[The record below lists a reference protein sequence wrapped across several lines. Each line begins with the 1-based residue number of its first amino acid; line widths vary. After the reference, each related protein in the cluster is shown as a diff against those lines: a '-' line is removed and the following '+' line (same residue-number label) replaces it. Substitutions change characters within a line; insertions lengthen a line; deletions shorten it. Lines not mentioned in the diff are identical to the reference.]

1 MENIT
6 AALAPSGRREHRT
19 AIFGLFSAVINLL
32 IIWFSFNF
40 SSGHAA
46 VTGTAVGG
54 AEGAAGVVAS
64 TVGFGEIGSITFATA
79 RTMLV
84 LGVLG
89 FAGSIP
95 PIFRALARFINVSF
109 LLTAFAAVAS
119 LILWAGVGSVF
130 DIVGLLDLSLRLS
143 TPIVLGAIAGILC
156 ERTGVVNIAI
166 EGMMLTAACI
176 GFTASLYLR
185 NVWAGLLCAVLS
197 GGVISLLHAFLSVTM
212 ITDQIISG
220 TVINILAVGLTGFVR
235 RSFLL
240 RQQLSR
246 TSILPIVRV
255 PLLSK
260 IPAIGLILF
269 TKQPIVFLMMGL
281 TVFVTIMLFKT
292 RWGLRTRAIGEHPEA
307 ADTVGI
313 DVFKMR
319 YLNVMLG
326 GFVAGLAGAWFS
338 LETTGSFDDM
348 MTNGKGFIAL
358 AAMIFGKWHPVGA
371 FTGGLIF
378 GFSDALQIIFQVKG
392 VPVPPQV
399 LWMLPYIITMVVL
412 AGVIGK
418 STPPAADGVP
428 YIKQ

>member
-1 MENIT
+1 LTRKNPGSRYMQQSNTPHAVRRDLKT
-6 AALAPSGRREHRT
+6 ATFCVL
-19 AIFGLFSAVINLL
+19 SAAINLL
-32 IIWFSFNF
+32 IIRLSF
-40 SSGHAA
+40 G
-46 VTGTAVGG
+46 
-54 AEGAAGVVAS
+54 GVVRAVVS
-64 TVGFGEIGSITFATA
+64 TVGFGDIGGVTVVTG
-79 RTMLV
+79 RTILV
-84 LGVLG
+84 LGAAGL
-89 FAGSIP
+89 AGS
-95 PIFRALARFINVSF
+95 ALPLIRRLSGYVTLSF
-109 LLTAFAAVAS
+109 FMTAFAAVGS

-130 DIVGLLDLSLRLS
+130 DIVGLLDLSLRLA

-176 GFTASLYLR
+176 GFTASLYLH
-185 NVWAGLLCAVLS
+185 NIWAGLFCAVLS
-197 GGVISLLHAFLSVTM
+197 GGTIALLHAFLSVTM
-212 ITDQIISG
+212 ITDQIVSG

-246 TSILPIVRV
+246 TSILPIIRV
-255 PLLSK
+255 PVLSK
-260 IPAIGLILF
+260 IPAVGVILF

-281 TVFVTIMLFKT
+281 TVFVSVMLFKT
-292 RWGLRTRAIGEHPEA
+292 RWGLRTRATGEHPEA

-313 DVFKMR
+313 NVFRMR
-319 YLNVMLG
+319 IFNVFLG
-326 GFVAGLAGAWFS
+326 GLVAGLAGAWFS

-358 AAMIFGKWHPVGA
+358 AAMIFGKWHPAGA
-371 FTGGLIF
+371 FAGGLIF

-392 VPVPPQV
+392 IPIPPQF
-399 LWMLPYIITMVVL
+399 LWMLPYVITMVVL

>member
-1 MENIT
+1 
-6 AALAPSGRREHRT
+6 
-19 AIFGLFSAVINLL
+19 
-32 IIWFSFNF
+32 
-40 SSGHAA
+40 
-46 VTGTAVGG
+46 
-54 AEGAAGVVAS
+54 
-64 TVGFGEIGSITFATA
+64 
-79 RTMLV
+79 
-84 LGVLG
+84 
-89 FAGSIP
+89 
-95 PIFRALARFINVSF
+95 
-109 LLTAFAAVAS
+109 
-119 LILWAGVGSVF
+119 
-130 DIVGLLDLSLRLS
+130 
-143 TPIVLGAIAGILC
+143 
-156 ERTGVVNIAI
+156 
-166 EGMMLTAACI
+166 MLTSACI

-185 NVWAGLLCAVLS
+185 NVWAGLFCAVLS

>member
-1 MENIT
+1 
-6 AALAPSGRREHRT
+6 L
-19 AIFGLFSAVINLL
+19 
-32 IIWFSFNF
+32 
-40 SSGHAA
+40 
-46 VTGTAVGG
+46 G
-54 AEGAAGVVAS
+54 AF
-64 TVGFGEIGSITFATA
+64 TVSTA
-79 RTMLV
+79 RAMLV
-84 LGVLG
+84 LGALG
-89 FAGSIP
+89 LAGSIP
-95 PIFRALARFINVSF
+95 PLLRALARFINLSF
-109 LLTAFAAVAS
+109 FLTAFAAVAS
-119 LILWAGVGSVF
+119 LILWAGAGSVF
-130 DIVGLLDLSLRLS
+130 DVVGLLALSLRLA

-185 NVWAGLLCAVLS
+185 NVWAGLFCAVLS
-197 GGVISLLHAFLSVTM
+197 GGLIALLHAFLSVTM
-212 ITDQIISG
+212 ISDQIISG

-246 TSILPIVRV
+246 TSLLPIVRV
-255 PLLSK
+255 PLLSRVP
-260 IPAIGLILF
+260 IVGPIVF
-269 TKQPIVFLMMGL
+269 SNQPIVYLMMGL
-281 TVFVTIMLFKT
+281 SAFVTLMLFKT
-292 RWGLRTRAIGEHPEA
+292 RWGLRTRAVGEHPEA

-313 DVFKMR
+313 DVFRMR
-319 YLNVMLG
+319 YLNVLLG

-371 FTGGLIF
+371 FAGGMIF
-378 GFSDALQIIFQVKG
+378 GFSDALQIIFQIKG

-399 LWMLPYIITMVVL
+399 LWMLPYLITMVVL

>member
-1 MENIT
+1 MEHMS
-6 AALAPSGRREHRT
+6 AALAPAGRRESRT
-19 AIFGLFSAVINLL
+19 ATFCLFSAVINLL
-32 IIWFSFNF
+32 IVWFSFNF
-40 SSGHAA
+40 SSGHAS
-46 VTGTAVGG
+46 VTGAAVGG
-54 AEGAAGVVAS
+54 AEGAAGAVTS
-64 TVGFGEIGSITFATA
+64 TVGFGEIGSVTIATA
-79 RTMLV
+79 SAMLV
-84 LGVLG
+84 LGALG

-95 PIFRALARFINVSF
+95 PLFRALARFINLSF
-109 LLTAFAAVAS
+109 FLTAFAAVSS

-130 DIVGLLDLSLRLS
+130 DIVGLLDLSLRLA

-176 GFTASLYLR
+176 GFTGSLYLR
-185 NVWAGLLCAVLS
+185 NVWAGLICAVLS

-246 TSILPIVRV
+246 TSLLPIVRV
-255 PLLSK
+255 PLLSR
-260 IPAIGLILF
+260 IPALGLILF
-269 TKQPIVFLMMGL
+269 TKQPIVFLMIGL
-281 TVFVTIMLFKT
+281 TVFVTVMLFKT

-313 DVFKMR
+313 DVFRTR
-319 YLNVMLG
+319 YLNVLLG

-371 FTGGLIF
+371 FAGGLIF
-378 GFSDALQIIFQVKG
+378 GFSDALQIIFQIKG

-399 LWMLPYIITMVVL
+399 LWMLPYLITMVVL

-428 YIKQ
+428 YVKQ

>member
-1 MENIT
+1 METIN
-6 AALAPSGRREHRT
+6 AALAPGRGRERGTT
-19 AIFGLFSAVINLL
+19 AFSIFSAAVNIL
-32 IIWFSFNF
+32 IIWFSFGLG
-40 SSGHAA
+40 SRH
-46 VTGTAVGG
+46 
-54 AEGAAGVVAS
+54 GAAGEMAAAAGDVAGAALTS
-64 TVGFGEIGSITFATA
+64 TLGFGELGAFTV
-79 RTMLV
+79 RTSRAVLV
-84 LGVLG
+84 LGALG

-95 PIFRALARFINVSF
+95 PLLRALARFINLSF
-109 LLTAFAAVAS
+109 FLTAFAAVAS

-130 DIVGLLDLSLRLS
+130 DIVGLLALSLRLA

-176 GFTASLYLR
+176 GFTASLYLK
-185 NVWAGLLCAVLS
+185 NVWAGLLFAVLS
-197 GGVISLLHAFLSVTM
+197 GGLISLLHAFLSVTM
-212 ITDQIISG
+212 VSDQIISG

-246 TSILPIVRV
+246 TSLLPIVRV
-255 PLLSK
+255 PLLSRVPVVGP
-260 IPAIGLILF
+260 IVF
-269 TKQPIVFLMMGL
+269 SNQPIVYLMMGL
-281 TVFVTIMLFKT
+281 SAFVTVMLFKT
-292 RWGLRTRAIGEHPEA
+292 RWGLRTRAVGEHPEA

-313 DVFKMR
+313 DVFRMR
-319 YLNVMLG
+319 YLNVLLG

-371 FTGGLIF
+371 FAGGMIF
-378 GFSDALQIIFQVKG
+378 GFSDALQIIFQIKG

-399 LWMLPYIITMVVL
+399 LWMLPYLITMVVL